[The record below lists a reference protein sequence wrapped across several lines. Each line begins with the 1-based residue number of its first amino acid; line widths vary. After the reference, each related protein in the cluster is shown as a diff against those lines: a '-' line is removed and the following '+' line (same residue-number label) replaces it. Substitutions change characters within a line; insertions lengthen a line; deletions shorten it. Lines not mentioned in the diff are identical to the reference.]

1 MKKLI
6 LCSVLLLC
14 MLAGSTASM
23 ASDKIHVVFIGNS
36 ITYGATLSSP
46 STEAPPVITGQQ
58 LYKRTRVATRVKNC
72 GVSGITTF
80 GFLPGRSAYNTAVA
94 AAAEFAQEQGPLYFS
109 IMLGTNDSAE
119 KGPEGAPVST
129 DTYKNNLK
137 SIIDSLKA
145 KFPQAKFILN
155 YPIWYSPT
163 THNGATYLQ
172 AGLDRLNSYHPVIDN
187 IVSEYSSSDPGKV
200 YAGSKDAYSFFEN
213 NTQYFTSEEG
223 NSGTFYLHPNA
234 QGAVKL
240 AGFWTDA
247 IMQVLATD
255 GIDEYTGSDETWLKG
270 DDLITDTLQI
280 TSNTMESWKFSP
292 ANLIRPQLEGYST
305 GQYIYHS
312 AWTDPLPQN
321 ESPYLQVH
329 LKEAQSDIFFMMISS
344 EWAATYDT
352 PRDVVVMAT
361 NTPDD
366 EDSWQE
372 VCELQDLVTEIQHPV
387 IYYSPHIALGGEY
400 TDLRFVVKAT
410 VNNRKSSTGSL
421 LLSLG
426 RFQVIKAEKADTPY
440 RKLLMLLDEMSE
452 KGMDYQSG
460 TQPGYY
466 SEQAVNN
473 LIEAYEAANYAA
485 SQSLSDEEYA
495 SAEQNLR
502 NAYNAVEASL
512 VKITDG
518 YYYIV
523 SAYPAFAENNVGTKA
538 MYVSGSETLRWA
550 TLDEDNP
557 GYLFKITMS
566 DDSICNIQSVYS
578 GRYVNTLASQ
588 FTDAPATMQLIKRI
602 GTTPQFTI
610 ANVSNTTPYHCQD
623 HKEGAGTEGVI
634 CAWSGKADTPSAW
647 YLVAQNDAEKISALE
662 QEGEQAY
669 RSDRVLA
676 AVKSTRDSRLKA
688 DDYEPYITDG
698 SQITANSMESSQF
711 TPANLIRPESDGYG
725 TSQYIFHTSWSSPLA
740 ANEYPW
746 LQVSLNSPLSSFRF
760 KMISSEW
767 EGTFD
772 TPSSMDILATNT
784 PDDEDS
790 WTVVKQ
796 LTGMVSEIT
805 HPVKYMSD
813 IISLES
819 EYSNL
824 RFVVKSTVNNRTTST
839 GMFYLSLGRFQVY
852 GVTPLA
858 ISEYYTVE
866 GMKDACD
873 NYDNIVA
880 AAVAK
885 ATAGTA
891 SLEDAEA
898 IYAAAAEIDR
908 LYVDRDSIYEV
919 YAALLDEAE
928 SAYDKA
934 VPTLQ
939 PLITDGSQITA
950 NSVESSQF
958 TPANLIRPES
968 DGYGTGQYIFHTSWS
983 SPLAADVMPY
993 LQVHLSSPES
1003 SFIFKMISSEWAATF
1018 DTPNSMSI
1026 LATNTPDDEDSWV
1039 NVKQLDNMIPD
1050 DQKFSH
1056 PTKYTSAMID
1066 MAGEYSDVRFVVNST
1081 VNNRLASTGIFYL
1094 SLGRFQMY
1102 TGVDPETVQYNY
1114 NPEVTAAADTLKSLI
1129 DAGAAKTV
1137 NNLTAGDITAL
1148 RTAIDNLNNAYA
1160 DTTSLA
1166 AYYRKMMTRA
1176 ENFTVG
1182 EEIGE
1187 ADSEESVAAFLSALQ
1202 TAHALVNSRQP
1213 MKADIA
1219 KAIEGITEAYDTM
1232 LEHVNKLQAG
1242 KWYYIVSECSSDYCS
1257 GKAMMATSA
1266 DYGSQVH
1273 FGQND
1278 NGENDPAYI
1287 ENPFAMWRF
1296 MPVEGTPYYSIQNLA
1311 TSHSV
1316 AATSGKGVSI
1326 QRTPAPYRV
1335 DYIGAAELQFVP
1347 VGEGNAEEYQLNAQ
1361 ANDTLVVLQNAELGG
1376 ASSWTVVPVE
1386 DDAYLKFPI
1395 AANSIGIMTLPFDI
1409 PAGSGSVMQMNPNV
1423 TTYSVKSVEVSESLY
1438 SSVIALTKT
1447 EEIKAGVPFVIVEGN
1462 TSDYSQNLPM
1472 SSIYTTLPADVDTTS
1487 RKANALVGTLGGTV
1501 LSAGGYGYFA
1511 NNAVEISGVGQVEIP
1526 GMSGWIDAGNAVCED
1541 GNADLVINVGGIIN
1555 SISDLTKEFVAN
1567 GKTKVY
1573 TIDGVYVGDYS
1584 GFAAR
1589 RAKGQ
1594 LPKGIYIVSGRKV
1607 MVK

>member
-23 ASDKIHVVFIGNS
+23 ASDKIHVVSIGNS

-485 SQSLSDEEYA
+485 SQSLTDEEYA

-725 TSQYIFHTSWSSPLA
+725 T
-740 ANEYPW
+740 
-746 LQVSLNSPLSSFRF
+746 
-760 KMISSEW
+760 
-767 EGTFD
+767 
-772 TPSSMDILATNT
+772 
-784 PDDEDS
+784 
-790 WTVVKQ
+790 
-796 LTGMVSEIT
+796 
-805 HPVKYMSD
+805 
-813 IISLES
+813 
-819 EYSNL
+819 
-824 RFVVKSTVNNRTTST
+824 
-839 GMFYLSLGRFQVY
+839 
-852 GVTPLA
+852 
-858 ISEYYTVE
+858 
-866 GMKDACD
+866 
-873 NYDNIVA
+873 
-880 AAVAK
+880 
-885 ATAGTA
+885 
-891 SLEDAEA
+891 
-898 IYAAAAEIDR
+898 
-908 LYVDRDSIYEV
+908 
-919 YAALLDEAE
+919 
-928 SAYDKA
+928 
-934 VPTLQ
+934 
-939 PLITDGSQITA
+939 
-950 NSVESSQF
+950 
-958 TPANLIRPES
+958 
-968 DGYGTGQYIFHTSWS
+968 GQYIFHTSWS

-993 LQVHLSSPES
+993 LQVHLLSPES
-1003 SFIFKMISSEWAATF
+1003 SFIFKMISSEWAATY

-1278 NGENDPAYI
+1278 KGENDPAYI

-1316 AATSGKGVSI
+1316 AATSDKGVSI

-1361 ANDTLVVLQNAELGG
+1361 ASDTLVVLQNAELGG

-1438 SSVIALTKT
+1438 SSVITLTKT
-1447 EEIKAGVPFVIVEGN
+1447 EEIKAGGPFVIVEGN

-1584 GFAAR
+1584 GFAAH
-1589 RAKGQ
+1589 RAKGL